1 MTYQLLEVDRLTA
14 GYGGAAVLRNLDM
27 TVAAGEVVA
36 LLGSN
41 GAGKT
46 TTLRAISGLV
56 RPMAGRIAFDGQDVA
71 RLRPYTLV
79 NRGLAHVPEGRGIF
93 FGLTVAEH
101 FHLGYGGQKI
111 DPEDAYS
118 YFPRLAGLHGRRAG
132 LLSGGEQQMLALARV
147 LVRRQKLLLLD
158 ELSLGLAPIVLD
170 NLFPVIRRF
179 ATESGAGI
187 VIVEQHVERVLEI
200 ADRGYVLSHGEKSLE
215 GSAAFLLS
223 DPQRLATSYLGEAGA
238 LLA

>member
-1 MTYQLLEVDRLTA
+1 VSEALLEVVHLRA
-14 GYGGAAVLRNLDM
+14 GYNGAAVLRNLDLR
-27 TVAAGEVVA
+27 VSAGEVVA

-56 RPMAGRIAFDGQDVA
+56 RPMAGRITFDGEDVA
-71 RLRPYTLV
+71 RVRPHALV
-79 NRGLAHVPEGRGIF
+79 HKGLAHVPEGRGIF

-101 FHLGYGGQKI
+101 FHLGYGGQRI
-111 DPEDAYS
+111 DPDDAYA
-118 YFPRLAGLHGRRAG
+118 YFPRLADLHGRRAG

-170 NLFPVIRRF
+170 DLFPVIRRF
-179 ATESGAGI
+179 ATDSGAG
-187 VIVEQHVERVLEI
+187 VLIVEQHVERVLEI

-215 GSAAFLLS
+215 GSAEYLRS
-223 DPQRLATSYLGEAGA
+223 DPSLLATSYLGETATET
-238 LLA
+238 